1 MVATREAYGTALAA
15 LGAVDARVVALDADV
30 KNSTFSDRFEHV
42 FPERFYQCFIA
53 EQAMIGAAMGLA
65 SRGAIAFPSSFACFL
80 ERGAD
85 FIRMAGISML
95 NIKVCGSHAGISIGG
110 DGPSQMALEDLSM
123 ARGVPNCTV
132 LYPSDA
138 VCAER
143 LVAQAAATPGPVYI
157 RSSRP
162 KTPVIYSNDEM
173 FPVGGSKVV
182 RQSDHD
188 VATVVG
194 AGVTLF
200 EALKAHDLLAADGIA
215 IRVLDAYSIQPVDRV
230 GLITAGKAA
239 GGRVITVEDHYST
252 GGLGDAV
259 SEAVWDQGFTVE
271 RLAVREIPRSGEPD
285 ELLERYG
292 ISANAIVA
300 AVKRS
305 RS

>member
-1 MVATREAYGTALAA
+1 LAA
-15 LGAVDARVVALDADV
+15 LGAIDNRIVALDADV
-30 KNSTFSDRFEHV
+30 KNSTFSDRFEKK
-42 FPERFYQCFIA
+42 FPERFYQTFIA

-65 SRGAIAFPSSFACFL
+65 ARGAIAFPSSFACFL

-95 NIKVCGSHAGISIGG
+95 NIKLCGSHAGVSIGE
-110 DGPSQMALEDLSM
+110 DGPSQMALEDIAM
-123 ARGVPNCTV
+123 ARAVPNCTV

-143 LVAQAAATPGPVYI
+143 LVAVAAATPGPVYI

-162 KTPVIYSNDEM
+162 KTPIIYSTDER

-182 RQSDHD
+182 RQSGKD
-188 VATVVG
+188 VATVVA

-200 EALKAHDLLAADGIA
+200 EALKAHELLAKDGIA
-215 IRVLDAYSIQPVDRV
+215 IRVVDAYCVQPIDRD
-230 GLITAGKAA
+230 GLIAAGKAT
-239 GGRVITVEDHYST
+239 GGRILTVEDHYAQ

-259 SEAVWDQGFTVE
+259 SEAVWDQGFSVQ

-292 ISANAIVA
+292 ISAAAIA
-300 AVKRS
+300 RAVKGK
-305 RS
+305 